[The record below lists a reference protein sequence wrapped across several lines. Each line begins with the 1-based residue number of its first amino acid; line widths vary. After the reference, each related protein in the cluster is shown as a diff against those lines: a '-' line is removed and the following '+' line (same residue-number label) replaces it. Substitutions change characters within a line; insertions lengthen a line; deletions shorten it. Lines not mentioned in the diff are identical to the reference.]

1 MQCHQT
7 INMEYEMGLFDEM
20 ESRCEEIAGKAGIS
34 PDQVQS
40 MSALLQAKLSGGSS
54 QLEAIEAVAR
64 EHDVPIDKVQ
74 EVISHCG
81 GSPDLGS
88 ELGSIV
94 GGFLKS

>member
-1 MQCHQT
+1 
-7 INMEYEMGLFDEM
+7 MGLFDEM

-40 MSALLQAKLSGGSS
+40 MSAMLQSKLGDGSS
-54 QLEAIEAVAR
+54 QVEAIEAVAR
-64 EHDVPIDKVQ
+64 EHGVPVEKVQ
-74 EVISHCG
+74 EVIGHCG

-88 ELGSIV
+88 EVGSIV

>member
-1 MQCHQT
+1 
-7 INMEYEMGLFDEM
+7 MGLFDEM

-40 MSALLQAKLSGGSS
+40 MSAMLQSKLGDGSS
-54 QLEAIEAVAR
+54 QVEAIEAVAR
-64 EHDVPIDKVQ
+64 EHGVPVEKLQ

-88 ELGSIV
+88 DVGSIV

>member
-1 MQCHQT
+1 
-7 INMEYEMGLFDEM
+7 MGLFDEM

-40 MSALLQAKLSGGSS
+40 MSAMLQSKLGDGSS
-54 QLEAIEAVAR
+54 QVEAIEAVAR
-64 EHDVPIDKVQ
+64 EHGVPVEKLQ

-88 ELGSIV
+88 EVGSIV